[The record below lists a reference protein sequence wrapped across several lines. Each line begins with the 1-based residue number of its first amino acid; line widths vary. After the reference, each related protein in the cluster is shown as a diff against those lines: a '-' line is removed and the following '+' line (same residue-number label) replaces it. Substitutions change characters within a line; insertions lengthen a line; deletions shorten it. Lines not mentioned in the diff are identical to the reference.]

1 MTLKEQKSASK
12 SKKAIKPTK
21 PARTKSTKSSK
32 KASKPRVSLDPL
44 REQLQV
50 LVDRAN
56 ERALALIDKQL
67 DSSSRA
73 FQEAKRT
80 LKRQSSRVDDEQL
93 FKSNLRT
100 RQQINREF
108 ARVQAFLG
116 DYTSTELGA
125 KQFTT
130 DLTSLQGAFGGQW
143 EAKTGERFDTSR
155 VDKEIAK
162 EAFDMY
168 RKVVEEFG
176 GWERAVGIFQGKE
189 SLIGYGS
196 EVLITN
202 IYDMFVN
209 HYDTGALSLENIR
222 VRALAMLDEAKNT
235 YEEMSKRQRIDYD
248 YGILFDDEGVQAR
261 RAFYSWKYSLRSK
274 K

>member
-1 MTLKEQKSASK
+1 MAKKTKVKP
-12 SKKAIKPTK
+12 KKA
-21 PARTKSTKSSK
+21 
-32 KASKPRVSLDPL
+32 RVSLQPL

-56 ERALALIDKQL
+56 ERVKALVSKNLEGG
-67 DSSSRA
+67 SRA
-73 FQEAKRT
+73 FQEAQRT
-80 LKRQSSRVDDEQL
+80 LARQTSRAKDNKL
-93 FKSNLRT
+93 FKSDLKT
-100 RQQINREF
+100 RRQINREF

-155 VDKEIAK
+155 IDKDIAK

-176 GWERAVGIFQGKE
+176 GWERAVGVFQGKE

-202 IYDMFVN
+202 IYDMYVN
-209 HYDTGALSLENIR
+209 HYDSGVLSEEEIR
-222 VRALAMLDEAKNT
+222 VRALEMLEQAKNT
-235 YEEMSKRQRIDYD
+235 YEEMSQRQRIDYD
-248 YGILFDDEGVQAR
+248 YGIVFDDEGVQAR
-261 RAFYSWKYSLRSK
+261 RAFYAYKFDLRSK

>member
-12 SKKAIKPTK
+12 SKKGIKPAK
-21 PARTKSTKSSK
+21 PARARSTKSSK
-32 KASKPRVSLDPL
+32 KSSKPRVSLEPL

-56 ERALALIDKQL
+56 ERANVLINNQL
-67 DSSSRA
+67 DTSSRA

-155 VDKEIAK
+155 INKEIAK

-176 GWERAVGIFQGKE
+176 GWERAVGVFQGKE

-202 IYDMFVN
+202 IYDMYVN
-209 HYDTGALSLENIR
+209 HYDSGILSEQEIR
-222 VRALAMLDEAKNT
+222 VRALEMLEQAKNT
-235 YEEMSKRQRIDYD
+235 YEEMSQRQRIDYD
-248 YGILFDDEGVQAR
+248 YGIVFDDEGAQAR
-261 RAFYSWKYSLRSK
+261 RAFYAYKFDLRSK